1 MPIIFFCAW
10 AHNIYAG
17 FSRSWH
23 KRRFIYLFI
32 FFPPGFIEYSKM
44 ACLLGKKAV
53 VDNLVVKIMHY
64 QNQSLVFFQH
74 KQGIRARPLAVKT
87 AADKGDRNRIYFIST
102 HTQLLSF

>member
-1 MPIIFFCAW
+1 
-10 AHNIYAG
+10 
-17 FSRSWH
+17 
-23 KRRFIYLFI
+23 
-32 FFPPGFIEYSKM
+32 M

-53 VDNLVVKIMHY
+53 VDNLVIKIMHY

-102 HTQLLSF
+102 QTHSSSPFRMHNLNLHCQNSRNQVQL